1 MDFTKNMVVDVYT
14 AYFYIDD
21 ALVYTSKNLVK
32 SSKDT
37 KTTIDEVR
45 NGAGN
50 QLFSILNSGKS
61 VDVTLTENTFNFD
74 TVAMLTG
81 SKIVTGAGKGYSQ
94 EVDLVADAT
103 KAITLPIAP
112 VAGAVLTMFCNGI
125 EVTGTLADLKVT
137 FSTGVNSGDTVKVY
151 PYQIATGASSQIIT
165 INANKFPSGGTLVLK
180 TKEVSAD
187 KKVIASISIICEN
200 AIPTGDWKLDTT
212 SKVQANESDI
222 TMKICAYN
230 DNGDMYRI
238 VREPVV

>member
-14 AYFYIDD
+14 AYFYIDG

-37 KTTIDEVR
+37 KTTVEEIR

-81 SKIVTGAGKGYSQ
+81 SPIVTGAGKGYSQ

-103 KAITLPIAP
+103 KAITLPVAP
-112 VAGAVLTMFCNGI
+112 ITGAVLTMVCDGV
-125 EVTGTLADLKVT
+125 EVTGTLAGLKVT
-137 FSTGVNSGDTVKVY
+137 FSTGVSENSVVRVY
-151 PYQIATGASSQIIT
+151 PYQIATGATTQT
-165 INANKFPSGGTLVLK
+165 LTVNASKFP
-180 TKEVSAD
+180 
-187 KKVIASISIICEN
+187 
-200 AIPTGDWKLDTT
+200 
-212 SKVQANESDI
+212 
-222 TMKICAYN
+222 
-230 DNGDMYRI
+230 
-238 VREPVV
+238 